1 MIPTRLNKFMV
12 PVFDAGDAKYWRST
26 PWYSTAAETQQLAAR
41 KAAEAQVNTKH
52 QLNHKI
58 TEGKRNATT
67 LTENM
72 VEASSSFPSLSSMD
86 NACLSNNSAINC
98 KRSKDLQVFYLDN
111 TINLTRAKVSRLGA
125 KEDSLWKAAAV
136 SLLIKQLSN

>member
-1 MIPTRLNKFMV
+1 M
-12 PVFDAGDAKYWRST
+12 
-26 PWYSTAAETQQLAAR
+26 AAETQQLAAR
-41 KAAEAQVNTKH
+41 KAAKAQVNTKH
-52 QLNHKI
+52 QLNRKI
-58 TEGKRNATT
+58 PEGKRNATT

-72 VEASSSFPSLSSMD
+72 VEASSSFPSLSEMD

-125 KEDSLWKAAAV
+125 KEDSL
-136 SLLIKQLSN
+136 